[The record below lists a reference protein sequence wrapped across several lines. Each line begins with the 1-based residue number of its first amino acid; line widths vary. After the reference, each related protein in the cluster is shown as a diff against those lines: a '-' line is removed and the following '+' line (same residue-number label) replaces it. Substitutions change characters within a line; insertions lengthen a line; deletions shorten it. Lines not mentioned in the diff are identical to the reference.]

1 MKRKRAR
8 EMDIIIGSMNPGK
21 YNAITDVEGVGVGHS
36 TIIKGEGPLVPGVGP
51 IRTGVTAI
59 TPHNREIFTEKVP
72 AAVYIYNAFGK
83 SLGLDQVRHMGV
95 LETPILS
102 TDTWN
107 VWKVADGLFD
117 YMHERYNVK
126 PTSVNPV
133 VGETQGRFLNDS
145 YGRHVGKKEVYEA
158 LDEARSPSGRG
169 KVEEGNIGGGTPMSG
184 YGFKGGIGT
193 ASRKTDWFTLGVL
206 TQVNFGRREDL
217 LINGV
222 PVGKELK
229 YYESS
234 LDPLREGSCM
244 IYIAI
249 DLDLTCRQLKKVA
262 KRAMLGLART
272 GSYGGTTSGDYVLAF
287 STRRNEV
294 QNLHINTFKKIQKQY
309 PELTLE
315 HMPES
320 AEVWLNPVY
329 RATVE
334 ATEEAVINAMFKAE
348 TMVGRDDNTRHG
360 IPLDQIVEIME
371 KYGRY

>member
-1 MKRKRAR
+1 MG
-8 EMDIIIGSMNPGK
+8 IIIGGMKTGR
-21 YNAITDVEGVGVGHS
+21 YNAITDVEGVGVGNS
-36 TIIKGEGPLVPGVGP
+36 TIIEGEGQLVLGVGP

-59 TPHNREIFTEKVP
+59 TPHNKEIISEKVP
-72 AAVYIYNAFGK
+72 AAVHIFNAYGK

-117 YMHERYNVK
+117 YMYERYEVK

-133 VGETQGRFLNDS
+133 VGETQGKFLNDS

-158 LDEARSPSGRG
+158 IDEARSSRGRG
-169 KVEEGNIGGGTPMSG
+169 KVAEGNIGGGTPMSG

-217 LINGV
+217 IINGV

-229 YYESS
+229 DFERS
-234 LDPLREGSCM
+234 LDPITEGSCM
-244 IYIAI
+244 VYIAI
-249 DLDLTCRQLKKVA
+249 DLVLTSRQLKKIA

-287 STRRNEV
+287 STMKNGV
-294 QNLHINTFKKIQKQY
+294 NNLHIDTFKQTQKRY
-309 PELTLE
+309 PELTIE
-315 HMPES
+315 QMPES
-320 AEVWLNPVY
+320 AESWLNPVY

-334 ATEEAVINAMFKAE
+334 ATEEAIINAMFKAD
-348 TMVGRDDNTRHG
+348 TMVGKDYNTRHG
-360 IPLDQIVEIME
+360 IPTDQVIEIMK